1 MKTPLEPDDSLLQ
14 SLVEEVNELPQAA
27 AAQARQRR
35 QARANLARV
44 ASLLAAA
51 LLAVGIWFSQRA
63 PRRETTNEIAGV
75 TKPLEATRPSARQGY
90 VKVYQAGEATES
102 DSIPSDASEREKK
115 LLTALPGVPVL
126 IVKNDAGEIARVHI
140 FER

>member
-1 MKTPLEPDDSLLQ
+1 MKTPPEPDDSLLQ
-14 SLVEEVNELPQAA
+14 SLVEEANELPQAA

-35 QARANLARV
+35 QARANLVRV
-44 ASLLAAA
+44 ASLLAVAV
-51 LLAVGIWFSQRA
+51 LAVVIWFSQRA
-63 PRRETTNEIAGV
+63 PRRETANEIARV
-75 TKPLEATRPSARQGY
+75 TKPSEAARPSARQGY

-102 DSIPSDASEREKK
+102 NPIPPDVTEREKK

-126 IVKNDAGEIARVHI
+126 IVKNDASEIARVHI